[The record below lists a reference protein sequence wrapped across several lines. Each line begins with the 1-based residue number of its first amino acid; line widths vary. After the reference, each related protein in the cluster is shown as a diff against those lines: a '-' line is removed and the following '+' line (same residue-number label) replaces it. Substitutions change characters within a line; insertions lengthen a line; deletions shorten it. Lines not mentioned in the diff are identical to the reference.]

1 MIGDYI
7 SSTGRLPTR
16 HNPKLTTE
24 KMRLLFSIF
33 AFVVAKQWDNND
45 ITVDE
50 VERRPLSAAFEINL
64 DKIDVWIEGTISARF
79 QT

>member
-1 MIGDYI
+1 
-7 SSTGRLPTR
+7 
-16 HNPKLTTE
+16 
-24 KMRLLFSIF
+24 MRLLFSIF